1 MFKPKGIL
9 RTLRQKQLPSF
20 EIWLTFD
27 DISVPTFQGVAVLAM
42 LSLTH
47 FGRSKPVRADQ
58 LGWNLASIGK
68 EEGKNEPASLFEL
81 DFILN
86 LSESMGK
93 AQLTFSKIRSVACN
107 MLTCWHPAVK
117 TKRRLLPLQQ
127 LRAKQR
133 KFPLAPDNTTTP
145 NNLQHSSSTEKVPF
159 QSP

>member
-1 MFKPKGIL
+1 MCAKKPL
-9 RTLRQKQLPSF
+9 RSINSYYYHPSHWQRCSGSAGSKEPNQQKQLPSF

-117 TKRRLLPLQQ
+117 NEAQASSLAATTGQ
-127 LRAKQR
+127 AK
-133 KFPLAPDNTTTP
+133 KV
-145 NNLQHSSSTEKVPF
+145 STCT
-159 QSP
+159 